1 MTQRLYR
8 AGLQRSDV
16 IFTDLVWCSTKDA
29 YPAFKAPVPPTH
41 EEIKF
46 CWKTWLGPFLK
57 GLPEGPEDGRRPRHL
72 IPLGDWALRW
82 FKGLTQ
88 KQPAMP
94 HYGTSELHELPS
106 V

>member
-29 YPAFKAPVPPTH
+29 YPAFKAPVPPSH
-41 EEIKF
+41 EAVKF
-46 CWKTWLGPFLK
+46 CWKTHLGPFLR
-57 GLPEGPEDGRRPRHL
+57 GLPEGPENKPRHL

-88 KQPAMP
+88 KQPAQP